1 MFEQTFETSAS
12 PHLVISECLGNLT
25 VSGSEER
32 EIHMRIQGE
41 AEDASWKREG
51 EALTFKSRVDCLINC
66 PPQTTLT
73 INAIHGN
80 LKVAGLKGSLA
91 ISTVHGNLTMRSVG
105 PTAVEQTFGNLS
117 ASQATAKLELQDLKG
132 NAQVEGVNGA
142 LLLGQVGGNLNAE
155 GLDGGLE
162 MEKVRGNIR
171 LGPPFSP
178 GATYR
183 VNSDGNLTALIP
195 ADANLRLTLRTSNR
209 IRSTIPELTLEEIDG
224 GAKGILGAGEASLEG
239 EVKGNIS
246 LKPAESEEKRKFNG
260 WENELKNTLDKVSKQ
275 IELQVNE
282 AVAKTVTRLEESLH
296 HIDGEKIGQRVDQVA
311 EQTRRKAERAAERAR
326 LRAEKAERRWQRASG
341 QNARSRQSKQDATTD
356 EEWLRVLR
364 MVEEGK
370 VTPEQASE
378 LLAALGGR

>member
-1 MFEQTFETSAS
+1 MFEQNFETSVS

-32 EIHMRIQGE
+32 VVQLRAQGE
-41 AEDASWKREG
+41 AEDVSWKREG
-51 EALTFKSRVDCLINC
+51 EALTFDSRVDCLINC

-73 INAIHGN
+73 IKAVHGN
-80 LKVAGLKGSLA
+80 LKVEGLEGSLA
-91 ISTVHGNLTMRSVG
+91 ISTVHGNLTMQSVG

-117 ASQATAKLELQDLKG
+117 AIQATAKLELQDLKG
-132 NAQVEGVNGA
+132 NAQVKGVNGA
-142 LLLGQVGGNLNAE
+142 LLLGQVGGNLTAE
-155 GLDGGLE
+155 GLNGGLE
-162 MEKVRGNIR
+162 VEKVRGNIQ

-178 GATYR
+178 EATYR
-183 VNSDGNLTALIP
+183 VNSDGNLSALIP
-195 ADANLRLTLRTSNR
+195 ADANLRLDLRTSNR
-209 IRSTIPELTLEEIDG
+209 ISSTIPELTLEEIDG
-224 GAKGILGAGEASLEG
+224 GTKGVLGAGEASLEG

-246 LKPAESEEKRKFNG
+246 LKPAGSEEGGKFNG

-282 AVAKTVTRLEESLH
+282 AVAKTVTRLEESLRN
-296 HIDGEKIGQRVDQVA
+296 IDGEKISRRVEQVA

-341 QNARSRQSKQDATTD
+341 QKPRSSQSRKGVTTD

-378 LLAALGGR
+378 LLAALEGQ